1 MLVLL
6 LLLGALYALPG
17 LRPLPNKMKDDFDE
31 EDFKSADEPQ
41 KEVNPDFGSG
51 DLSGV
56 EALLLGES
64 FVIFG
69 CDKLTNGYFDL
80 FVKRTWPDSQPD
92 NSPLTQVQ
100 VHSHHKHVER
110 RLAALFEP

>member
-1 MLVLL
+1 
-6 LLLGALYALPG
+6 
-17 LRPLPNKMKDDFDE
+17 MKDDFDE

-51 DLSGV
+51 VLSGV

-69 CDKLTNGYFDL
+69 Y
-80 FVKRTWPDSQPD
+80 
-92 NSPLTQVQ
+92 
-100 VHSHHKHVER
+100 
-110 RLAALFEP
+110 

>member
-1 MLVLL
+1 MLLVLLL

-41 KEVNPDFGSG
+41 KEANPDFGSG
-51 DLSGV
+51 VLSGV

-69 CDKLTNGYFDL
+69 YDKLTRTHERL
-80 FVKRTWPDSQPD
+80 FRTIRTHNQTPP
-92 NSPLTQVQ
+92 P
-100 VHSHHKHVER
+100 
-110 RLAALFEP
+110 

>member
-1 MLVLL
+1 MPSRCRLRPVPLEFGAVVGLCVLLLLLL

-51 DLSGV
+51 VLSGV

-69 CDKLTNGYFDL
+69 YDKLTNGYFE
-80 FVKRTWPDSQPD
+80 Q
-92 NSPLTQVQ
+92 
-100 VHSHHKHVER
+100 
-110 RLAALFEP
+110 

>member
-1 MLVLL
+1 
-6 LLLGALYALPG
+6 
-17 LRPLPNKMKDDFDE
+17 MKDDFDE

-69 CDKLTNGYFDL
+69 YRCLTNSRTAIST
-80 FVKRTWPDSQPD
+80 FVKRTRHNQTTP
-92 NSPLTQVQ
+92 PLTTK
-100 VHSHHKHVER
+100 VHKSPQTR
-110 RLAALFEP
+110 